1 MNGLYKSKDNAV
13 VFGVLGGL
21 GEYFNVD
28 PVLLRV
34 IVVLLSFMTTGFP
47 IILYIILAFIIPQE
61 PDDQVK
67 KKREKRFK
75 DFNRKYKGETN
86 QRKEAED
93 VEVEDEEDQDEWSDF

>member
-47 IILYIILAFIIPQE
+47 IIPYIILAFIMPQE
-61 PDDQVK
+61 PVDQVK
-67 KKREKRFK
+67 EKREKRFK
-75 DFNRKYKGETN
+75 DFNKKHKN
-86 QRKEAED
+86 KADQRKEAED
-93 VEVEDEEDQDEWSDF
+93 VEVEDEEDKDEWSDF

>member
-1 MNGLYKSKDNAV
+1 MQMNGLYKSKDNAV

-47 IILYIILAFIIPQE
+47 IILYIILAFIIPEE
-61 PDDQVK
+61 PVDRVK
-67 KKREKRFK
+67 QKREQRFK
-75 DFNRKYKGETN
+75 DFNKKYKKKSN

-93 VEVEDEEDQDEWSDF
+93 VEVEDEDEWSDF